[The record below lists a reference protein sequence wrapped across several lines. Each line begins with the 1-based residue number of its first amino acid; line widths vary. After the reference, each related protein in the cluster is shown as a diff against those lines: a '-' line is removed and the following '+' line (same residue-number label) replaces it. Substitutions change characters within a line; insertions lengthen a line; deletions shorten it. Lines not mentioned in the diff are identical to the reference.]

1 MYKRLL
7 IIGLM
12 IVMTFACRA
21 QEELVSVNPKDVTVV
36 ASSGHNPTKALLLSL
51 VPGAGQVYNGQ
62 AWKVPIFYAALGG
75 VGYVTYN
82 YYSQMQMFKKEYLS
96 IGYNGTSTLT
106 EYEGYP
112 GSSIYNMYQSNYK
125 NFQLFCIITAAVYGL
140 NLLDAYVFGHL
151 YDFNVSDDL
160 AIRVTP
166 SIVPELGTNAG
177 FSPAINLSLTF

>member
-1 MYKRLL
+1 
-7 IIGLM
+7 
-12 IVMTFACRA
+12 
-21 QEELVSVNPKDVTVV
+21 
-36 ASSGHNPTKALLLSL
+36 
-51 VPGAGQVYNGQ
+51 
-62 AWKVPIFYAALGG
+62 
-75 VGYVTYN
+75 
-82 YYSQMQMFKKEYLS
+82 
-96 IGYNGTSTLT
+96 
-106 EYEGYP
+106 
-112 GSSIYNMYQSNYK
+112 MYQSNNK

>member
-7 IIGLM
+7 IIGMMMVLA
-12 IVMTFACRA
+12 IAGRA

-36 ASSGHNPTKALLLSL
+36 ASTEHNPTKALMLSL
-51 VPGAGQVYNGQ
+51 LPGAGQVYNGQ

-82 YYSQMQMFKKEYLS
+82 YYNQMQMFKKEYLS
-96 IGYNGTSTLT
+96 IGSNGSSTLPG
-106 EYEGYP
+106 YEGYP
-112 GSSIYNMYQSNYK
+112 GSSIYNMYQSSNK
-125 NFQLFCIITAAVYGL
+125 NFQLFCIVTIAVYGL

-160 AIRVTP
+160 AVSVMPSLVTDF
-166 SIVPELGTNAG
+166 GTHAG
-177 FSPAINLSLTF
+177 LAPALNLSFTF